1 VVFETKH
8 FPSSA
13 VCPAWCAR
21 QHSKAASSSGEQ
33 VHIGGALQVRRTLL
47 RLVSTVAPQGETV
60 SGPYVVVGQ
69 QPYTLHEA
77 EVLIAALTQLVDEAR
92 AATAPEVP
100 RMRTPGP

>member
-1 VVFETKH
+1 MTGGSPPAVET
-8 FPSSA
+8 P
-13 VCPAWCAR
+13 CPVWCAR
-21 QHSKAASSSGEQ
+21 RHDKHAPGDDN
-33 VHIGGALQVRRTLL
+33 VHVSGALQVRRTLL
-47 RLVSTVAPQGETV
+47 RLVSTVAPQGETG